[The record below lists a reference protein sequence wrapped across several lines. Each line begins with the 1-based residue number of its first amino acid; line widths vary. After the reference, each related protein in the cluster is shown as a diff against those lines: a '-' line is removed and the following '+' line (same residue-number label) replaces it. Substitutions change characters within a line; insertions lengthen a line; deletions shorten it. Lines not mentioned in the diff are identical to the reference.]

1 MTVDE
6 QELSRLLDET
16 AALAS
21 PPRFNVDELTSH
33 IRRRRALAG
42 TTGVGVVMAVA
53 ALAVSLP
60 GAFSGNGQQ
69 PSISSSPAALLLPAS
84 YTITVNGQAKELPV
98 GGASAPDFAITPGE
112 KLAIT
117 VEMTM
122 STRATISVTGLW
134 LGITSGVLAS
144 GPNGPADM
152 APILLADART
162 SLGPGTH
169 TFTMHW
175 LVPTDLRPGTS
186 RQLSA
191 EETWSGGTTERMI
204 AVFSVRD
211 GSPS

>member
-16 AALAS
+16 AAMAS

-33 IRRRRALAG
+33 IRRRRALAI

-69 PSISSSPAALLLPAS
+69 SSISPPSVLLLPAS
-84 YTITVNGQAKELPV
+84 YTITVNGQAKELPAS
-98 GGASAPDFAITPGE
+98 GASAPDFAITPGE

-117 VEMTM
+117 VDMTM
-122 STRATISVTGLW
+122 PTRTGISVTGLW

-152 APILLADART
+152 APILAANART

-169 TFTMHW
+169 GFALHW
-175 LVPTDLRPGTS
+175 VVPADLRQGTS
-186 RQLSA
+186 RQLST
-191 EETWSGGTTERMI
+191 EEAWSAGSMERVI
-204 AVFSVRD
+204 AVFTVRR
-211 GSPS
+211 